1 MERDSAMTLVRSA
14 HASAPLRLDFAG
26 GWTDV
31 PPFSAREGGAVVNA
45 TIGLYAHA
53 SVVPAPEGITL
64 RSDDL
69 GEEVRLEGPAELHST
84 GQLPLLQ
91 TAARMF
97 NLVQG
102 SLVSR
107 SEAPAGSGLGSSG
120 ALDVALVSALGHACG
135 SPSTPEAAAEAAW
148 RLEVVEAG
156 IPGGKQDQWAAA
168 LGGFR
173 RFTFHDPMVSA
184 ECLSIDPAFLEFL
197 ERHLVLC
204 YTGTSRISGRMI
216 SRVVEGYENGVD
228 PIVRAFHGMKAVALR
243 MADALEAGDP
253 AMVGSLLN
261 ENWACQCQLDP
272 GMRTEDMARL
282 ERAVS
287 AAGVLGGKAA
297 GAGAGGCMFFLA
309 PSQPAEVANAARNAG
324 ATVLPVSWT
333 SGGVRIW

>member
-1 MERDSAMTLVRSA
+1 MTRPALVRSA

-53 SVVPAPEGITL
+53 SIVPATEGITL

-69 GEEVRLEGPAELHST
+69 GEEIRLDGPEQLSST

-91 TAARMF
+91 TAVRLF
-97 NLVQG
+97 DVTQC

-135 SPSTPEAAAEAAW
+135 KQTSLESQAEAAW

-156 IPGGKQDQWAAA
+156 IPGGKQDQWSAAM
-168 LGGFR
+168 GGFR
-173 RFTFHDPMVSA
+173 RFTFHDPAVTT
-184 ECLSIDPAFLEFL
+184 ERLSIDPAFLEFL
-197 ERHLVLC
+197 ERHMILC

-216 SRVVEGYENGVD
+216 SRVVGGYENGVEH
-228 PIVRAFHGMKAVALR
+228 IVRAFHDMKEIALR
-243 MADALEAGDP
+243 MADALKAGD
-253 AMVGSLLN
+253 AALVGSLLN
-261 ENWACQCQLDP
+261 ENWACQCRLDP
-272 GMRTEDMARL
+272 GMRTDEMNRL

-287 AAGVLGGKAA
+287 SAGVLGGKAA

-309 PSQPAEVANAARNAG
+309 RSNPADVTDAARNAG
-324 ATVLPVSWT
+324 AAILPVSWT
-333 SGGVRIW
+333 ADGVRVW